1 MPVYEFA
8 CKDCGARFEELVS
21 AGAEAELACPECNS
35 QVIERLFSSFATEWK
50 PSNVNWHRMP

>member
-8 CKDCGARFEELVS
+8 CKDCGARFEELVR
-21 AGAEAELACPECNS
+21 AGDEAKLACPECGS
-35 QVIERLFSSFATEWK
+35 QAIERLFSSFATEWK